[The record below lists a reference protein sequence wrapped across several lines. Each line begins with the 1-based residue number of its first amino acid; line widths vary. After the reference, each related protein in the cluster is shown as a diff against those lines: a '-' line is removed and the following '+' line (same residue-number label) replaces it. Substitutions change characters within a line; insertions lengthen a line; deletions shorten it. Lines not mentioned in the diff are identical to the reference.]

1 MPNPAEKLA
10 QALESLERLQKIGRT
25 AIRTKD
31 LTRTEREILLKN
43 GFIQMVM
50 KGWYIPSRPDE
61 RPGDTT
67 PWYSAF
73 WEFSADYAN
82 DRFEDQWCLSPEQ
95 SILLH
100 VGNRTVPNQLIIRAP
115 KGGNKPF
122 DLIHGTSIFDF
133 RGNIPGA
140 RAIVTQD
147 GLNIYD
153 LPNALID
160 ANAILFSRN
169 PTDARAALAAISGAS
184 TLLPRLLDGG
194 HSTIAGRLCGA
205 FRNIGRDEVADEIK
219 KTMKSVGY
227 EISETDPFK
236 EKLQWDNSQRTDS
249 PRAARLRLMWQT
261 MREEIIGKFPQA
273 PKKTLAPKDY
283 LQQVEEAYVRDAYHS
298 LSIEGYQVSAELIEK
313 VRSGKWNPEAH
324 EEDRK
329 HHDALAARG
338 YFQAFES
345 VKKSLER
352 VLNGENAGKVANQDH
367 SDWYRELFIPL
378 VNAGIQNA
386 GSLAGYR
393 NGRVLI
399 KGSRHIPASGDAV
412 PDLMPVFFEL
422 LENEEDPGTRVV
434 LGHFVFVYIHP
445 FSDGNGRTARFLMNL
460 MLASGGYPWTIIPVG
475 QRADYM
481 QALEAASV
489 TQDIIPFTQ
498 FLGRIVQN
506 QMDGEDIAKLPPND
520 NKDIN

>member
-1 MPNPAEKLA
+1 MPSPAEKLA
-10 QALESLERLQKIGRT
+10 QALESLERLQKSERA
-25 AIRTKD
+25 AIRSKD

-43 GFIQMVM
+43 GYIQMVM

-61 RPGDTT
+61 RPGDST

-82 DRFEDQWCLSPEQ
+82 DRFGDQWCLSPEQ

-100 VGNRTVPNQLIIRAP
+100 VGNRTVPTQLIIRAP
-115 KGGNKPF
+115 KGGNKPV

-133 RGNIPGA
+133 RGSIPQA
-140 RAIVTQD
+140 KAIVTQD
-147 GLNIYD
+147 RLNIYD

-160 ANAILFSRN
+160 ASAIFFSRN

-184 TLLPRLLDGG
+184 ALLPRLLDGG

-205 FRNIGRDEVADEIK
+205 FRNIGRDDVADEIK

-227 EISETDPFK
+227 EVPETDPFK
-236 EKLQWDNSQRTDS
+236 EKLQWDTSQRTDS

-261 MREEIIGKFPQA
+261 MREEIVSRFPQA
-273 PKKTLAPKDY
+273 PKKTPTPENY
-283 LQQVEEAYVRDAYHS
+283 LKQVEEAYVRDAYHS
-298 LSIEGYQVSAELIEK
+298 LSIEGYQVSPELIEK
-313 VRSGKWNPEAH
+313 VRSGKWNPEAS

-345 VKKSLER
+345 VKKSLAR
-352 VLNGENAGKVANQDH
+352 VLDGENAGKAANQDH
-367 SDWYRELFIPL
+367 ADWYRELFIPL

-386 GSLAGYR
+386 ASLAGYR

-399 KGSRHIPASGDAV
+399 KGSRHIPVSGDAV
-412 PDLMPVFFEL
+412 SELMSVFFEL
-422 LENEEDPGTRVV
+422 LELEEDPGARVV

-460 MLASGGYPWTIIPVG
+460 MLASGGYPWTVIPVG
-475 QRADYM
+475 QRAEYM
-481 QALEAASV
+481 QALESASV
-489 TQDIIPFTQ
+489 DEDIVPFTH
-498 FLGRIVQN
+498 FLGRIVKG
-506 QMDGEDIAKLPPND
+506 QMDGEDIAKLPQND
-520 NKDIN
+520 N

>member
-1 MPNPAEKLA
+1 MPKPAEKLA
-10 QALESLERLQKIGRT
+10 LALESLERLQKSGRA

-43 GFIQMVM
+43 GFIQMVI

-95 SILLH
+95 STLLH
-100 VGNRTVPNQLIIRAP
+100 VGNRSVPNQLIIRAP
-115 KGGNKPF
+115 KGGNKPV
-122 DLIHGTSIFDF
+122 DLLHGTSIFDF
-133 RGNIPGA
+133 RGNIPEA
-140 RAIVTQD
+140 KAIVNQD

-160 ANAILFSRN
+160 ANAIFFSRN
-169 PTDARAALAAISGAS
+169 PTDARAALAAITGAS
-184 TLLPRLLDGG
+184 ALLPKLLDGG

-205 FRNIGRDEVADEIK
+205 FRNIGRDDVADEIK

-227 EISETDPFK
+227 EIPERDPFN
-236 EKLQWDNSQRTDS
+236 EKRQWDHSQRTDS

-273 PKKTLAPKDY
+273 PKKTLTPKDY

-298 LSIEGYQVSAELIEK
+298 LSIEGYQVSPEMIEK
-313 VRSGKWNPEAH
+313 VRSGKWSPETSA
-324 EEDRK
+324 EDRK

-338 YFQAFES
+338 YFQAFET
-345 VKKSLER
+345 VKKSLDR
-352 VLNGENAGKVANQDH
+352 VLNGDNAGKVASQDH

-393 NGRVLI
+393 SGRVLN

-412 PDLMPVFFEL
+412 ADLMSVFFEL
-422 LENEEDPGTRVV
+422 LENEEDLGARVV

-445 FSDGNGRTARFLMNL
+445 FSDGNGRAARFLMNL
-460 MLASGGYPWTIIPVG
+460 ILASGGYPWTVIPVG
-475 QRADYM
+475 QRAEYM
-481 QALEAASV
+481 EALESASV
-489 TQDIIPFTQ
+489 AQDIIPFTH
-498 FLGRIVQN
+498 FLSRIVQS
-506 QMDGEDIAKLPPND
+506 QLDGEDIAKLPPND
-520 NKDIN
+520 NK